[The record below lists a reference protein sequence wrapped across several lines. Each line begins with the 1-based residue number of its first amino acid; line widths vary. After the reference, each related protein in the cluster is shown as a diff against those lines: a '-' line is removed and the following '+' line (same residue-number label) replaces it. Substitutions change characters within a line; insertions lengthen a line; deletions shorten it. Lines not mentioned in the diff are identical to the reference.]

1 MNAIVKKTG
10 LLLVAALLF
19 VGIAAWAEEE
29 NGGLFTWTDN
39 EGVTHVTDSLE
50 KVPQKYRSKTQRVG
64 EGGPGVAVVPES
76 QSPAAPASGG
86 DDAARKAQWQSR
98 MLDAKRRLQNA
109 EDRYGQLEKR
119 KSDLKAQW
127 GSAGAALPTQEVLDE
142 MKRLDADMSSA
153 KVEIDKAR
161 DQINNVIPDEARR
174 AGIPPGWLRE
184 VE

>member
-10 LLLVAALLF
+10 LLLMVIMLF
-19 VGIAAWAEEE
+19 VGLAAWAGEE
-29 NGGLFTWTDN
+29 NGGLFTWTDK
-39 EGVTHVTDSLE
+39 EGVTHVADSLD
-50 KVPQKYRSKTQRVG
+50 KVPNEYRAKTQRVG

-98 MLDAKRRLQNA
+98 MLDAKRRLKNA
-109 EDRYGQLEKR
+109 EDNYQQLEKR

-127 GSAGAALPTQEVLDE
+127 GSAGAALPTQGVLDE
-142 MKRLDADMSSA
+142 MKQLDASMASA
-153 KVEIDKAR
+153 KAEIDKAR

-174 AGIPPGWLRE
+174 AGIPPGWLRD